1 MIHLSEHF
9 TVEEMCYSATAK
21 VNHIANEPSQAEKQW
36 LQYLCV
42 NVLEPLRNHLGVPV
56 YINSGYR
63 CPRLN
68 ALVGGVAKSQH
79 QYGQAV
85 DIRVWNKEHGDKIF
99 AYLKTNKYVSKA
111 LYERSKSSGAR
122 WIHVAVAAVPVRYFN
137 SDYPAK

>member
-1 MIHLSEHF
+1 MKLSEHF
-9 TVEEMCYSATAK
+9 TLEEMVRSATA
-21 VNHIANEPSQAEKQW
+21 NRNNIPNTPSQAEIQW

-42 NVLEPLRNHLGVPV
+42 NVLEPLRNYMGRPITVS
-56 YINSGYR
+56 SGYR

-79 QYGQAV
+79 QYGQAA
-85 DIRVWNKEHGDKIF
+85 DIHILNKQDGDKIF

-111 LYERSKSSGAR
+111 LYERSKSTGSR